1 MKVYAHRGASAQ
13 YPENTMLA
21 FEKAVEMGVA
31 GIETDVHLSRD
42 GQLVL
47 CHDETIDGTTDRTGW
62 IEKLTYDELLRADAG
77 IRKGS
82 QFAGQRIPLLRDLL
96 RLARESEIELNLELK
111 NYVLDYPELE
121 RLVIEEIASYYRPEK
136 VLLSSFRHLSMVRAK
151 QISPNTPTALLYSCD
166 FYRAADYAAACGAN
180 ALNPDYT
187 MLSEDTVKQAKAA
200 GLLVNV
206 WTVDDPEQMLR
217 MRGMG
222 VDVLMTN
229 DPQTALR
236 VLAQTMEK
244 E

>member
-21 FEKAVEMGVA
+21 FEKAVEMGVD
-31 GIETDVHLSRD
+31 GIETDVHVSRD

-47 CHDETIDGTTDRTGW
+47 CHDETIDGTTDRNGW

-77 IRKGS
+77 IRKGTR
-82 QFAGQRIPLLRDLL
+82 FAGQKIPLLRDLL
-96 RLARESEIELNLELK
+96 KLGHESGVELNLELK

-121 RLVIEEIASYYRPEK
+121 RLVIEEIRNYYRPER

-151 QISPNTPTALLYSCD
+151 KLSSDTLTGLLYSCD
-166 FYRAADYAAACGAN
+166 FYRVADYAAACGAN

-187 MLSEDTVKQAKAA
+187 MLSEETMKEAKAA

-206 WTVDDPEQMLR
+206 WTVDEPEEMLR

-222 VDVLMTN
+222 VDVMMTN

-236 VLAQTMEK
+236 VLGRAMEK